1 MEKTGAPR
9 AGFLLTPDLPFFS
22 RLSRLFPSPAMIRI
36 HSAWLLR
43 IGCMVA
49 VLSLPA
55 PIRAGSPRAK
65 ARPSGPPVIR
75 WTEGSPDSTLTKGTD
90 GIYRY
95 ELSYEI
101 LTAAVSIDNQEIEKT
116 QRTLEHVF
124 RVLLSV
130 RNRGTLPVD
139 VEPQKMTLELADH
152 FHITMKS
159 EDPDE
164 LSARIQ
170 DDSDELVHQSER
182 ELKQYPERK
191 AVVEARLREHEK
203 IVAEWQEY
211 LSAKTLRGM
220 TLQPAQ
226 AEVSGLVFFPTRS
239 KWRGEW
245 KKEEHLILRLPI
257 ANVVLEFPFTL
268 PPPGEVP
275 QLRQRGDQ
283 Q

>member
-1 MEKTGAPR
+1 MNR
-9 AGFLLTPDLPFFS
+9 SLH
-22 RLSRLFPSPAMIRI
+22 RLFTCTGLCLVLIITLPN
-36 HSAWLLR
+36 SA
-43 IGCMVA
+43 
-49 VLSLPA
+49 A
-55 PIRAGSPRAK
+55 PFRKKPTGR
-65 ARPSGPPVIR
+65 PVIR
-75 WTEGSPDSTLTKGTD
+75 WTEASPDCRLTKGAD

-95 ELSYEI
+95 SISYET
-101 LTAAVSIDNQEIEKT
+101 LTVGVAVDNQEIEKT

-124 RVLLSV
+124 RILLSV
-130 RNRGTLPVD
+130 RNSGTLPID

-152 FHITMKS
+152 FHIIMRS

-182 ELKQYPERK
+182 ELKNYPARK

-220 TLQPAQ
+220 TLQPGQ
-226 AEVSGLVFFPTRS
+226 PEVTGLVFFPTRT
-239 KWRGEW
+239 KWKGDW
-245 KKEEHLILRLPI
+245 KKQENLVIRLPI
-257 ANVVLEFPFTL
+257 ANVIMEFPFSL

-275 QLRQRGDQ
+275 QLRQRSDPQ
-283 Q
+283 